1 MKGRRQLTMT
11 AISLN
16 LWFRENRIRA
26 GAGLFVLALF
36 LLSSM
41 APVAFFNLLN
51 WIQNVFVFY
60 FSWFYVLL
68 FFLAF
73 CLCLYLSFGPYRK
86 KRLGH
91 LKKPKYNNWTWIA
104 MLFSAGMGTGL
115 VFSGVYEPLHHYFYP
130 PIGSGGTADAFSL
143 SFQLTFLHW
152 GFSGWAIYALMG
164 LAMAYFCFCKN
175 DEQKIS
181 VMLQPLFKNKMTRGW
196 RYMVDILSVVVIL
209 MGVATTLGRG
219 SEQINSGL
227 KELFSF
233 PYSPLIQ
240 VSIIGLITGLAT
252 CSLLSGL
259 NKGIRFL
266 SELNMLV
273 CLSLLV
279 FVLLAGPTVFL
290 LNAFVEHFGAYL
302 QNLISQMTQVH
313 SLGPQEWRSQWTVL
327 YWAWWLAWAPFV
339 GLFIARISEGRTV
352 QELILGAMIAPTLL
366 SALWFTVLGGTA
378 IHGHIEGTMDFQVLL
393 KTEYSLALFAFLKH
407 LPMTEIVSVVALFAV
422 GVFFVTSSDSAS
434 YVIHHISAS
443 RKELSAKNPSQLS
456 KVYWSIL
463 EGTLAMA
470 LIYFGGTKSLE
481 LMVILMAFPFSFL
494 FCLICYSFFK
504 EIKKEPF

>member
-1 MKGRRQLTMT
+1 MT
-11 AISLN
+11 ATLKISRWLC
-16 LWFRENRIRA
+16 ENRIRA
-26 GAGLFVLALF
+26 GAGFFVLFLF

-41 APVAFFNLLN
+41 APLAFFNLLS

-68 FFLAF
+68 FFCAF
-73 CLCLYLSFGPYRK
+73 CLCLYLSFGPYK
-86 KRLGH
+86 KRRLGN
-91 LKKPKYNNWTWIA
+91 LKKPRYNNWTWIA

-115 VFSGVYEPLHHYFYP
+115 VFSGVYEPLHHYLYP
-130 PIGSGGTADAFSL
+130 PIGSGDTAEALSL

-175 DEQKIS
+175 YEQSIS
-181 VMLQPLFKNKMTRGW
+181 AMLQPLFKNKMKGSW

-219 SEQINSGL
+219 SEQINSGI
-227 KELFSF
+227 KELFGF

-240 VSIIGLITGLAT
+240 VIIIGLITGLAT

-273 CLSLLV
+273 CLSLLL

-290 LNAFVEHFGAYL
+290 LNAFVEHFGSYL
-302 QNLISQMTQVH
+302 QNLISRMTQVQ
-313 SLGPQEWRSQWTVL
+313 SLGSEEWRSQWTIL

-366 SALWFTVLGGTA
+366 SAMWFTVLGGTA
-378 IHGHIEGTMDFQVLL
+378 IHGHIEGTMDFQAML

-407 LPMTEIVSVVALFAV
+407 LPITEIVSVVALFAV

-443 RKELSAKNPSQLS
+443 KKGTSAKKSSQLN
-456 KVYWSIL
+456 KVYWSVL

-470 LIYFGGTKSLE
+470 LIYFGGIKSLE
-481 LMVILMAFPFSFL
+481 LLVIIMAFPFSLL

-504 EIKKEPF
+504 EIKKES